1 MSRLVP
7 IERLRNIG
15 IVAHIDAGKTTT
27 TERILYYTGLIHR
40 MGEVDEG
47 TAFMD
52 YMQQEKERGITITS
66 AATTCLWR
74 EHQINIID
82 TPGHV
87 DFTAE
92 VQRSLRVLD
101 GAVALFCGVA
111 GVQPQ
116 SEAVWYQADRYRVPR
131 IAYVNKLDRVGANFE
146 RVLSMMR
153 ERLRARPVAIHL
165 PMGQGEEF
173 AGVIDVLERCAYVF
187 DQETQGARYERIAVP
202 QRYEEQL
209 ESYRRALI
217 EAVVETD
224 DRLLERYLAG
234 EEPTVGELKAAL
246 RRATIARQL
255 VPVCCGSSLRNIG
268 VQLLLD
274 AIVEYL
280 PSPLDVAP
288 VVGYGVG
295 EAQGERIER
304 FPADDAPVAG
314 LAFKVLSDPFV
325 GRLTFVR
332 LYSGVVRQGDVLLNP
347 AVGKRERVTKLLRM
361 YANRREELAEARAG
375 DIIAIPG
382 LRFTRTGDTLC
393 ASEAPIVFEPIQFTQ
408 PVINQA
414 VEAVSAADQERLL
427 EALQRIA
434 DEDPTFQYRFDEETG
449 QILISGVGELHLE
462 IVVDRLRREFGV
474 PTKVGRPQVSY
485 RETITQTVRQE
496 GKFVRPAQGGGGY
509 AHYGHVV
516 LELVPGERSSGIRFE
531 NALSQPVIPTAF
543 LPAIEQAVRDAAS
556 AGPVA
561 GYPMV
566 DVLVRLVDGSYHE
579 GESTEVDYQA
589 AAAIA
594 FREGVARA
602 RPVLLEPIFAVE
614 VVTPE
619 EALGEVIADLNAR
632 RGRIES
638 IQQDG
643 LMYSVRA
650 LVPLAEMFNYVT
662 QLRSLTQGRGAYT
675 MIFSHYEP
683 VGTSRAAASEKV
695 AVA

>member
-146 RVLSMMR
+146 RVLAMMR

-187 DQETQGARYERIAVP
+187 DQETQGARYEQIAVP
-202 QRYEEQL
+202 QPYEEQV
-209 ESYRRALI
+209 EAYRRALI

-234 EEPTVGELKAAL
+234 EELTVSELKAAL

-295 EAQGERIER
+295 EAQGEHIER
-304 FPADDAPVAG
+304 LPADDAPVAG

-347 AVGKRERVTKLLRM
+347 AAGKRERVTKLLRM

-485 RETITQTVRQE
+485 RETITQPVRQE
-496 GKFVRPAQGGGGY
+496 GKFVRPAQSGGGY
-509 AHYGHVV
+509 SHYGHVV

-531 NALSQPVIPTAF
+531 NALSQPVIPAAF

-683 VGTSRAAASEKV
+683 VGATRAAAGEKV

>member
-52 YMQQEKERGITITS
+52 YMQQERERGITITS

-187 DQETQGARYERIAVP
+187 DQETQGAHYERIAVP
-202 QRYEEQL
+202 QRYEERV

-234 EEPTVGELKAAL
+234 EEFTVEELKAAL

-295 EAQGERIER
+295 QAQGKRVER
-304 FPADDAPVAG
+304 FPTDDAPVAG

-347 AVGKRERVTKLLRM
+347 AAGKRERVTKLLRM

-496 GKFVRPAQGGGGY
+496 GKFVRPAQSGGGY
-509 AHYGHVV
+509 SHYGHVV

-531 NALSQPVIPTAF
+531 NALSQPVIPAAF

-683 VGTSRAAASEKV
+683 VGTTRAAAGERV

>member
-74 EHQINIID
+74 GHQINIID

-116 SEAVWYQADRYRVPR
+116 SEAVWYQAERYRVPR

-146 RVLSMMR
+146 RVLSMLR

-202 QRYEEQL
+202 QRYEEQV
-209 ESYRRALI
+209 EAYRRALI

-224 DRLLERYLAG
+224 DQLLERYLAG
-234 EEPTVGELKAAL
+234 EELTVEELKAAL

-295 EAQGERIER
+295 TAQEERIER
-304 FPADDAPVAG
+304 FPVDDAPVAG

-347 AVGKRERVTKLLRM
+347 AAGKRERVTKLLRM

-393 ASEAPIVFEPIQFTQ
+393 ASEAPIVFERIQFTQ

-496 GKFVRPAQGGGGY
+496 GKFVRPAQSGGGY
-509 AHYGHVV
+509 SHYGHVV

-531 NALSQPVIPTAF
+531 NALSQPVIPAAF

-614 VVTPE
+614 VITPE

-683 VGTSRAAASEKV
+683 VGTTRAAAGEKV

>member
-1 MSRLVP
+1 
-7 IERLRNIG
+7 
-15 IVAHIDAGKTTT
+15 
-27 TERILYYTGLIHR
+27 
-40 MGEVDEG
+40 
-47 TAFMD
+47 
-52 YMQQEKERGITITS
+52 
-66 AATTCLWR
+66 
-74 EHQINIID
+74 
-82 TPGHV
+82 
-87 DFTAE
+87 
-92 VQRSLRVLD
+92 
-101 GAVALFCGVA
+101 
-111 GVQPQ
+111 
-116 SEAVWYQADRYRVPR
+116 
-131 IAYVNKLDRVGANFE
+131 
-146 RVLSMMR
+146 
-153 ERLRARPVAIHL
+153 
-165 PMGQGEEF
+165 
-173 AGVIDVLERCAYVF
+173 
-187 DQETQGARYERIAVP
+187 
-202 QRYEEQL
+202 
-209 ESYRRALI
+209 
-217 EAVVETD
+217 
-224 DRLLERYLAG
+224 
-234 EEPTVGELKAAL
+234 
-246 RRATIARQL
+246 
-255 VPVCCGSSLRNIG
+255 
-268 VQLLLD
+268 
-274 AIVEYL
+274 
-280 PSPLDVAP
+280 
-288 VVGYGVG
+288 
-295 EAQGERIER
+295 
-304 FPADDAPVAG
+304 
-314 LAFKVLSDPFV
+314 
-325 GRLTFVR
+325 
-332 LYSGVVRQGDVLLNP
+332 
-347 AVGKRERVTKLLRM
+347 
-361 YANRREELAEARAG
+361 
-375 DIIAIPG
+375 
-382 LRFTRTGDTLC
+382 
-393 ASEAPIVFEPIQFTQ
+393 
-408 PVINQA
+408 
-414 VEAVSAADQERLL
+414 
-427 EALQRIA
+427 
-434 DEDPTFQYRFDEETG
+434 
-449 QILISGVGELHLE
+449 
-462 IVVDRLRREFGV
+462 
-474 PTKVGRPQVSY
+474 VSY